1 MRSIKKI
8 LNFFKFPIDIVISLL
23 IIPSSIVMLIFR
35 KIGGH
40 KLFLS
45 KSILKKIGIF
55 PLTSNYYEPSFNF
68 DNLKKNLS
76 EKRNLPGIN
85 FNIENQIKNLKQLDY
100 KKELE
105 NLNLKN
111 NSPNFN
117 FNIDNNFFEAGDAE
131 IYYQMIRYHK
141 PKKIIEIGSGQSSLI
156 AMEAIN
162 NNKQID
168 NFITELTCIEPFENK
183 WLEKN
188 DIRVIRK
195 KVEEVD
201 TDIFT
206 DLNKGDILF
215 IDSSH
220 VIKPQG
226 DIVKIFL
233 EILPKLKSGV
243 IIHIHDIFSPRDYL
257 ENWLKIENRFFN
269 EQYLLEGMLDNSSRY
284 KIMLSLNLLK
294 YDFYKELKNV
304 CPYLNDR
311 SEPSS
316 FYMTIN

>member
-55 PLTSNYYEPSFNF
+55 PLTSNYYEPSFDF

-76 EKRNLPGIN
+76 ERRNLPGIN

-162 NNKQID
+162 INKQID

-195 KVEEVD
+195 KVEEID

>member
-45 KSILKKIGIF
+45 KSILKKVGIF

-195 KVEEVD
+195 KVEEID

>member
-55 PLTSNYYEPSFNF
+55 PLTSNYYEPSFDF

-195 KVEEVD
+195 KVEEID

>member
-1 MRSIKKI
+1 
-8 LNFFKFPIDIVISLL
+8 
-23 IIPSSIVMLIFR
+23 MLIFR

-55 PLTSNYYEPSFNF
+55 PLTSNYYEPSFDF

-195 KVEEVD
+195 KVEEID

-206 DLNKGDILF
+206 DLSKGDILF

>member
-45 KSILKKIGIF
+45 KSILKKVGIF

-195 KVEEVD
+195 KVEEID

-206 DLNKGDILF
+206 DLNKSDILF

>member
-45 KSILKKIGIF
+45 KSILKKVGIF

-195 KVEEVD
+195 KVEEID

-206 DLNKGDILF
+206 DLSKGDILF

>member
-195 KVEEVD
+195 KVEEID

>member
-55 PLTSNYYEPSFNF
+55 PLTSNYYEPSFDF

-141 PKKIIEIGSGQSSLI
+141 PKK
-156 AMEAIN
+156 N
-162 NNKQID
+162 N
-168 NFITELTCIEPFENK
+168 
-183 WLEKN
+183 
-188 DIRVIRK
+188 
-195 KVEEVD
+195 
-201 TDIFT
+201 
-206 DLNKGDILF
+206 
-215 IDSSH
+215 
-220 VIKPQG
+220 
-226 DIVKIFL
+226 
-233 EILPKLKSGV
+233 
-243 IIHIHDIFSPRDYL
+243 
-257 ENWLKIENRFFN
+257 
-269 EQYLLEGMLDNSSRY
+269 
-284 KIMLSLNLLK
+284 
-294 YDFYKELKNV
+294 
-304 CPYLNDR
+304 
-311 SEPSS
+311 
-316 FYMTIN
+316 

>member
-1 MRSIKKI
+1 
-8 LNFFKFPIDIVISLL
+8 
-23 IIPSSIVMLIFR
+23 MLIFR

-45 KSILKKIGIF
+45 KSILKKVGIF

-195 KVEEVD
+195 KVEEID

-206 DLNKGDILF
+206 DLNKSDILF

>member
-1 MRSIKKI
+1 
-8 LNFFKFPIDIVISLL
+8 
-23 IIPSSIVMLIFR
+23 MLIFR

-45 KSILKKIGIF
+45 KSILKKIDIF

-68 DNLKKNLS
+68 DNLKKNLN
-76 EKRNLPGIN
+76 EKRSLPGIN

-195 KVEEVD
+195 KVEEID

>member
-1 MRSIKKI
+1 
-8 LNFFKFPIDIVISLL
+8 
-23 IIPSSIVMLIFR
+23 MLIFR

-55 PLTSNYYEPSFNF
+55 PLTSNYYEPSFDF

-162 NNKQID
+162 INKQID

-195 KVEEVD
+195 KVEEID

-206 DLNKGDILF
+206 DLSKGDILF

>member
-1 MRSIKKI
+1 
-8 LNFFKFPIDIVISLL
+8 
-23 IIPSSIVMLIFR
+23 MLIFR

-76 EKRNLPGIN
+76 ERRNLPGIN

-195 KVEEVD
+195 KVEEID

-206 DLNKGDILF
+206 DLSKGDILF

>member
-1 MRSIKKI
+1 
-8 LNFFKFPIDIVISLL
+8 
-23 IIPSSIVMLIFR
+23 MLIFR

-40 KLFLS
+40 KHFLI

-195 KVEEVD
+195 KVEEID

>member
-1 MRSIKKI
+1 MNSIKKI
-8 LNFFKFPIDIVISLL
+8 LNFFKIPTDIIISLL
-23 IIPSSIVMLIFR
+23 IIPSGIIMLLFR
-35 KIGGH
+35 KIGSH

-55 PLTSNYYEPSFNF
+55 PLTSNYYEPSFDF
-68 DNLKKNLS
+68 DNLKKKLS
-76 EKRNLPGIN
+76 EKRSLPGIN
-85 FNIENQIKNLKQLDY
+85 FNIENQIKNLKQFNY
-100 KKELE
+100 KNELE
-105 NLNLKN
+105 NLNLDK

-117 FNIDNNFFEAGDAE
+117 FNIFNNFFEAGDAE
-131 IYYQMIRYHK
+131 IYYQMIRYYK
-141 PKKIIEIGSGQSSLI
+141 PKKIIEIGSGQSSLL
-156 AMEAIN
+156 AKEAIE
-162 NNKQID
+162 NNKKID
-168 NFITELTCIEPFENK
+168 NVLSELTCIEPFENK
-183 WLEKN
+183 WLEEN
-188 DIRVIRK
+188 DIKVVRK
-195 KVEEVD
+195 KVEEID
-201 TDIFT
+201 IGIFT
-206 DLNKGDILF
+206 DLNKNDILF

-269 EQYLLEGMLDNSSRY
+269 EQYLLEGMLGNSSRY
-284 KIMLSLNLLK
+284 TILLSLNLLK

-304 CPYLNDR
+304 CPYLNDS

-316 FYMTIN
+316 FYMTVN

>member
-1 MRSIKKI
+1 
-8 LNFFKFPIDIVISLL
+8 
-23 IIPSSIVMLIFR
+23 MLIFR

-55 PLTSNYYEPSFNF
+55 PLTSNYYEPSFDF

-168 NFITELTCIEPFENK
+168 NFISELTCIEPFENK

-195 KVEEVD
+195 KVEEID

>member
-1 MRSIKKI
+1 
-8 LNFFKFPIDIVISLL
+8 
-23 IIPSSIVMLIFR
+23 MLIFR
-35 KIGGH
+35 KIGSH

-68 DNLKKNLS
+68 DNLKKKLS
-76 EKRNLPGIN
+76 EKRSLPGIN

-117 FNIDNNFFEAGDAE
+117 FKIDNNFFEAGDAE

-195 KVEEVD
+195 KVEEID

-206 DLNKGDILF
+206 DLSKGDILF

>member
-1 MRSIKKI
+1 
-8 LNFFKFPIDIVISLL
+8 
-23 IIPSSIVMLIFR
+23 MLIFR
-35 KIGGH
+35 KIGSH

-76 EKRNLPGIN
+76 EKRSLPGIN

-141 PKKIIEIGSGQSSLI
+141 PKKIIEIGSGQSSLM

-201 TDIFT
+201 TDLFT
-206 DLNKGDILF
+206 DLNKSDILF

>member
-76 EKRNLPGIN
+76 EKRSLPGIN

>member
-1 MRSIKKI
+1 
-8 LNFFKFPIDIVISLL
+8 
-23 IIPSSIVMLIFR
+23 MLIFR

-45 KSILKKIGIF
+45 KSILKKVGIF

-195 KVEEVD
+195 KVEEID